1 MTWLAVLRMIGGWR
15 AAAFLALSVVLGA
28 ALAVQSGRLATVKKD
43 LQVEQ
48 TAFQAYRDKLTAAT
62 AKVAALANQARVD
75 YQEASAR
82 AESAFQAGRDSAEQH
97 QATVVAD
104 LRSGNLRL
112 REQWRGCVRSSAIG
126 QASGTAPGGQ
136 DAADELRAEAA
147 GRIIGIGSSA
157 DNLTGWLQAE
167 LTATRQL
174 AESCGKTE

>member
-1 MTWLAVLRMIGGWR
+1 MTWLAFLRIIGGWR
-15 AAAFLALSVVLGA
+15 AAAFLALSVALGA
-28 ALAVQSGRLATVKKD
+28 ALAVQSWRLDSTQGD
-43 LQVEQ
+43 LADEQ
-48 TAFQAYRDKLTAAT
+48 SAFQAYRDKLTAAT
-62 AKVAALANQARVD
+62 AKVAALANQARVE

-82 AESAFQAGRDSAEQH
+82 AESNYEAGRNSAKEH

-126 QASGTAPGGQ
+126 QTPGSAPSGQ
-136 DAADELRAEAA
+136 DAADELRIKDT
-147 GRIIGIGSSA
+147 GDLVGIGREA
-157 DNLTGWLQAE
+157 DNLAKWYQAE